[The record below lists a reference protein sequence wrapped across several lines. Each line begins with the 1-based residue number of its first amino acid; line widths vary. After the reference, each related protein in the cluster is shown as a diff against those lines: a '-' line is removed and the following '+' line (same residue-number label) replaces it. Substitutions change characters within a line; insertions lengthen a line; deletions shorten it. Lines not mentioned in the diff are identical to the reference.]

1 MAPVTTVDGVCCF
14 CRTGSSLTRPASQN
28 KAKRLLGFSR
38 CKPWLTSRTADRHY
52 AECQA
57 MANLLPMDVA
67 QEAHFSNRDTRK
79 SCQDGKQIK
88 DVSTQSAKAPQSR
101 GFLFLCSAHPCASP
115 LLGLRAKTLLT
126 FLLLAIHGSHSSG
139 HRCAS
144 PFRPFLTVINLHCLC
159 GVRTQRESTLNTAL
173 ARAIRTDSTTK

>member
-52 AECQA
+52 AECRA

-67 QEAHFSNRDTRK
+67 QEAHFSNRDTRN

-101 GFLFLCSAHPCASP
+101 GFLFLFSASMRFTPSGLARKNAPDVFVACHPWP
-115 LLGLRAKTLLT
+115 PP
-126 FLLLAIHGSHSSG
+126 FG

-144 PFRPFLTVINLHCLC
+144 PFRPFLAAINLHCLC